1 MMETRITVRICNQNQ
16 NGGDKSTVGDNSN
29 DDEKNN
35 DMIVMVIVDNTI
47 IG

>member
-16 NGGDKSTVGDNSN
+16 NGDYKSTVGDNSN